1 MPRSRR
7 IPVRCLAVVLAAAF
21 LTACGP
27 ASAQK
32 PDDLAT
38 LRKELDALRAAQ
50 AAMQKDLDEI
60 KAALNPA
67 PRGPIMDAPPGMTV
81 PMGNGPTRGD
91 VAAPIVMVEFS
102 DYECQFCGRFARES
116 FPAIEREFIATGKV
130 RHVFRSFP
138 LEAIHKRAFKAH
150 EAAACAGNQGRYW
163 PFHERLFANQRAL
176 EPADL
181 LAHAT
186 AVGLD
191 MGAFRTCLD
200 SGTMAARVRQDIE
213 AGTQLGVQG
222 TPLFLIGRP
231 DPGGALLVVKGIS
244 GAQPFSVFK
253 EAFEAVAASK

>member
-1 MPRSRR
+1 MFPRT
-7 IPVRCLAVVLAAAF
+7 AAAVLATAL

-32 PDDLAT
+32 PDDLAA
-38 LRKELDALRAAQ
+38 LRKEIESLRAAQ
-50 AAMQKDLDEI
+50 AAMQKDVDEI
-60 KAALNPA
+60 KAALRP
-67 PRGPIMDAPPGMTV
+67 PSSDPIMSAPPGMTV
-81 PMGNGPTRGD
+81 PLGDGPTRGD
-91 VAAPIVMVEFS
+91 ATAPIVMVEFS

-150 EAAACAGNQGRYW
+150 EAAACAGSQKRYW
-163 PFHERLFANQRAL
+163 PFHDRLFANQRAL

-181 LAHAT
+181 LAHAA

-191 MGAFRTCLD
+191 TGAFKACLD
-200 SGTMAARVRQDIE
+200 SGTMAARVRQDID

-231 DPGGALLVVKGIS
+231 GPGGTLTVVKGIS

-253 EAFEAVAASK
+253 QAFEAVAAGK

>member
-1 MPRSRR
+1 MFPRT
-7 IPVRCLAVVLAAAF
+7 AAAVLATAL

-32 PDDLAT
+32 PDDLAA
-38 LRKELDALRAAQ
+38 LRKEIESLRAAQ
-50 AAMQKDLDEI
+50 AAMQKDVDEI
-60 KAALNPA
+60 KAALRP
-67 PRGPIMDAPPGMTV
+67 PSSDPIMSAPPGMTV
-81 PMGNGPTRGD
+81 PLGDGPTRGD
-91 VAAPIVMVEFS
+91 ATAPIVMVEFS

-150 EAAACAGNQGRYW
+150 EAAACAGSQNRYW
-163 PFHERLFANQRAL
+163 PFHDRLFANQRAL

-181 LAHAT
+181 LAHAA

-191 MGAFRTCLD
+191 TGAFKACLD
-200 SGTMAARVRQDIE
+200 SGTMAARVRQDID

-231 DPGGALLVVKGIS
+231 GPGGTLTVVKGIS

-253 EAFEAVAASK
+253 QAFEAVAAGK